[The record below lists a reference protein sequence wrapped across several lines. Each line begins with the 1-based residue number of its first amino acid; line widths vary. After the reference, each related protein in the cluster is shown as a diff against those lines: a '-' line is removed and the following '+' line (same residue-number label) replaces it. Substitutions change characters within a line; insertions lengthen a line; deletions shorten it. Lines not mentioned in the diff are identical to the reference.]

1 MAKPILLYNAIY
13 PDIAEILTEKIL
25 ENPEDESI
33 ELWINS
39 PGGSLTAGWSILAAL
54 NESRSKINM
63 TVTGDAS
70 SMAFYMLLFADNVKA
85 YDTSNFL
92 IHRAGSMW
100 EEMMNEDEL
109 KDLDSR
115 NKVIRK
121 KLEAKIDAAKFE
133 EVTKKKFDDIFSM
146 EGRIDVRLTAQ
157 QAKKIGLVDE
167 IAKLNPIL
175 RAEIE
180 NKYYNDIAAL
190 AIIDNQTKKSTNM
203 TKLIDLIFGE
213 KDPILLGKIGEV
225 QFAYSKLEIDA
236 KVKVVGE
243 NSTPISGSF
252 EVGEKKVTIVN
263 NEITA
268 IETLDNRQKEIDVL
282 KSELEAM
289 KKNQITAEDVKAVI
303 DILQE
308 KQNAEISEI
317 KALLEKA
324 KISVSAPKLP
334 VGDFK
339 EEISTPVL
347 NKDYQV
353 RKEIE
358 ERANEKQALRDKLIK
373 GGI

>member
-190 AIIDNQTKKSTNM
+190 AITDNSTKTNTIM
-203 TKLIDLIFGE
+203 SKLTDLIFGE
-213 KDPILLGKIGEV
+213 KDPILLGQIGES
-225 QFAYSKLEIDA
+225 QFAYSKLELSA
-236 KVKVVGE
+236 KVKVIGE

-263 NEITA
+263 NEVTA
-268 IETLDNRQKEIDVL
+268 IETLDNRQ
-282 KSELEAM
+282 
-289 KKNQITAEDVKAVI
+289 
-303 DILQE
+303 
-308 KQNAEISEI
+308 
-317 KALLEKA
+317 
-324 KISVSAPKLP
+324 
-334 VGDFK
+334 
-339 EEISTPVL
+339 
-347 NKDYQV
+347 
-353 RKEIE
+353 
-358 ERANEKQALRDKLIK
+358 
-373 GGI
+373 